1 MRIQAK
7 VLAIK
12 NNLMKIEVAQPQ
24 KFRVNDKVSV
34 VKGSQRTV
42 NQNSFYWKYLQFV
55 IENGAEEHGHFCPM
69 GLHISLKQR
78 ILANKSLTKG
88 EWKDLEE
95 STTTNLSKMEFS
107 NYMEKVDNLVV
118 EFLGVDTSSF
128 FEDYQNIYKPE
139 WK

>member
-69 GLHISLKQR
+69 GFTFHL
-78 ILANKSLTKG
+78 NK
-88 EWKDLEE
+88 
-95 STTTNLSKMEFS
+95 
-107 NYMEKVDNLVV
+107 
-118 EFLGVDTSSF
+118 EFLRI
-128 FEDYQNIYKPE
+128 NL
-139 WK
+139 